1 MIPAMNSLADTAMQE
16 RQGGVNAPYVTKVR
30 PMHLKIKIAFYSVFL
45 TTLFFSLVSITLATD
60 LRPPRQ
66 GQDIYVPAYSHIY
79 HGNKETPLLLS
90 VTLSIR
96 NIDPNNSITITK
108 VDYFETAGALVKQY
122 ISKPLTL
129 GPLGSERF
137 IVPQKDNTGGSGANF
152 IVTWESDKPTNPPII
167 ESVMIGTQS
176 QLGISFTSR
185 GQPLH

>member
-1 MIPAMNSLADTAMQE
+1 MLQSKYSQGLFIIFLLLFLFQAPSL
-16 RQGGVNAPYVTKVR
+16 
-30 PMHLKIKIAFYSVFL
+30 
-45 TTLFFSLVSITLATD
+45 LATEA
-60 LRPPRQ
+60 LPLTK
-66 GQDIYVPAYSHIY
+66 GQTVYIPAYSHIY

-96 NIDPNNSITITK
+96 NIDPNGSLTITT
-108 VDYFETAGALVKQY
+108 VNYHETEGPLVKEY
-122 ISKPLTL
+122 IKKPVVL

-152 IVTWESDKPTNPPII
+152 IVKWHSDEPINPPII

-185 GQPLH
+185 GQAVQQ